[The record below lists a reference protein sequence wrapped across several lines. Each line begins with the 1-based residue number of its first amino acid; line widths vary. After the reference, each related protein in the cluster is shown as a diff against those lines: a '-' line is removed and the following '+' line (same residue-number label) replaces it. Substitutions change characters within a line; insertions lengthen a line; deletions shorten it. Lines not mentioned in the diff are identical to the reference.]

1 MIGLLVSL
9 VIWPINFVIGIVK
22 RFGHCIALLQY
33 SVTLALVGLLGLV
46 LHLLGLAG
54 LVTAVVLVVESRMH
68 SPAML
73 VSTPGGIR
81 VLVIAGASVAAL
93 VAESLLGDHSMD
105 KAVEEDYRQEVRM
118 RSRVEAEEEDRRA
131 RMRRRSPQSRL

>member
-22 RFGHCIALLQY
+22 RFVGCLGMLRY
-33 SVTLALVGLLGLV
+33 SVTQALVGLLALM

-93 VAESLLGDHSMD
+93 AAESLLGDHGMD
-105 KAVEEDYRQEVRM
+105 KAVEDDYRREVRM
-118 RSRVEAEEEDRRA
+118 RARVEAEEADRRA
-131 RMRRRSPQSRL
+131 RMQRRSPQSRL

>member
-9 VIWPINFVIGIVK
+9 VMWPINFVIGTVK

-54 LVTAVVLVVESRMH
+54 LVTAVVLVMESRMH

-81 VLVIAGASVAAL
+81 ILVIAGASVAAL
-93 VAESLLGDHSMD
+93 AAESLLGDHGMD
-105 KAVEEDYRQEVRM
+105 KAMEDDYRREVRM
-118 RSRVEAEEEDRRA
+118 RARVEAEEADRRA
-131 RMRRRSPQSRL
+131 RMQRRRPQSRL

>member
-1 MIGLLVSL
+1 VIGLLVSL